1 MAIFHSPNLITS
13 SVQSNLVELNTQL
26 PNVLEWLYTDH
37 SGVKRVFPP
46 FAVYRALTLQ
56 GMDKPTDQVFA
67 IRAKLYGTANS
78 VLRDSKL
85 IHIRGTGANWNAV
98 VMTTKGRALRQGHF
112 NIADPTLFEPVAVK
126 EITDFN
132 QLGAF
137 YQQQDIEQS
146 PRNRFWLVYTKK
158 KYQAVRKEL
167 KKKLAEVL
175 SGRARR
181 LIHKSKVKGIEPI
194 IKARLVNRAKE
205 ITSIGERRYYRTALL
220 LYALRVA
227 RTDDSLALVAHAIE
241 YELKRLQGVQVAGY
255 LERFLSKDIPGHQV
269 SLSVLLENVLGR
281 ISRTPVTTPDEEA

>member
-46 FAVYRALTLQ
+46 FAVHRALTPQ
-56 GMDKPTDQVFA
+56 GVDKPTDAEFA

-85 IHIRGTGANWNAV
+85 IHFHGTGVDWNAV

-112 NIADPTLFEPVAVK
+112 NIASYELFEPVAVK
-126 EITDFN
+126 EILDFN
-132 QLGAF
+132 QLAAI
-137 YQQQDIEQS
+137 YQQNDIAAS
-146 PRNRFWLVYTKK
+146 ARNRFWIVYPKK
-158 KYQAVRKEL
+158 KYQAIRKNL
-167 KKKLAEVL
+167 KKSITAII

-181 LIHKSKVKGIEPI
+181 LIAKAKVKGIQPK
-194 IKARLVNRAKE
+194 IKAQLIQRAKE
-205 ITSIGERRYYRTALL
+205 FSSIGDRKSYRTAVF
-220 LYALRVA
+220 LYALRIA
-227 RTDDSLALVAHAIE
+227 RTDDSLALVANAIE